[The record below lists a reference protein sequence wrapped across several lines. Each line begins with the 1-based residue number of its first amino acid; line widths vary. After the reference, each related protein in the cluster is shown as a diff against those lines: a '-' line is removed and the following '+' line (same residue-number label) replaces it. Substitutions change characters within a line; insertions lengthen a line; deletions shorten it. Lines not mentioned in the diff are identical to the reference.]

1 MRKLA
6 LLVSAATLANV
17 LAVLFLFA
25 QLGTAT
31 NSITQRGAA
40 PRAEHYSLSSS
51 RDASL
56 SKGQLRTPI
65 SLP

>member
-25 QLGTAT
+25 QLEYCDKLHHSAGRRPT
-31 NSITQRGAA
+31 G
-40 PRAEHYSLSSS
+40 
-51 RDASL
+51 
-56 SKGQLRTPI
+56 
-65 SLP
+65 